1 MKRRIIYIVIAVLVI
16 LSLIAAFKLRGNGDG
31 ETVVVTLQD
40 LVQTVELSG
49 KVVPKEEVDLAFEIG
64 GTVAFANKKVG
75 DSVFAGE
82 AIAQLDQTKVRADL
96 SKAEADLAAA
106 RAGLSD
112 NQTTLDQNLENA
124 YISADDAIHNKVDQF
139 FEDGTSRGPEILNS
153 FEGFDLRKKINE
165 DRVMIED
172 MLTEWKTDTGDLSKT
187 KGYLQT
193 LTAFLNEVSVAV
205 NKFET
210 NPNLSQTTIDKYR
223 ADMATARQNIN
234 NASASLI
241 SGTAVESA
249 KILAAEATVSNYKAT
264 LSKMVLRSPI
274 SGVVSK
280 QDAKAG
286 EAVSANTVVASVISR
301 ENQIEAYVPEISFAG
316 IALGNRAL
324 VTLDAYGD
332 SKNYEATI
340 SKIDPRETVRDGVST
355 YKIELKFTK
364 AYTEVRSGMTANIH
378 IETGKKENSLVIPL
392 RAIISEGTLKTV
404 SVLDENGDIEKR
416 EIKTGVTDSS
426 GNIEVVFGLVAGDKV
441 LLNPTK

>member
-1 MKRRIIYIVIAVLVI
+1 
-16 LSLIAAFKLRGNGDG
+16 
-31 ETVVVTLQD
+31 
-40 LVQTVELSG
+40 
-49 KVVPKEEVDLAFEIG
+49 
-64 GTVAFANKKVG
+64 
-75 DSVFAGE
+75 
-82 AIAQLDQTKVRADL
+82 
-96 SKAEADLAAA
+96 
-106 RAGLSD
+106 
-112 NQTTLDQNLENA
+112 
-124 YISADDAIHNKVDQF
+124 
-139 FEDGTSRGPEILNS
+139 
-153 FEGFDLRKKINE
+153 
-165 DRVMIED
+165 
-172 MLTEWKTDTGDLSKT
+172 
-187 KGYLQT
+187 
-193 LTAFLNEVSVAV
+193 
-205 NKFET
+205 
-210 NPNLSQTTIDKYR
+210 
-223 ADMATARQNIN
+223 
-234 NASASLI
+234 
-241 SGTAVESA
+241 
-249 KILAAEATVSNYKAT
+249 
-264 LSKMVLRSPI
+264 MVLRSPI